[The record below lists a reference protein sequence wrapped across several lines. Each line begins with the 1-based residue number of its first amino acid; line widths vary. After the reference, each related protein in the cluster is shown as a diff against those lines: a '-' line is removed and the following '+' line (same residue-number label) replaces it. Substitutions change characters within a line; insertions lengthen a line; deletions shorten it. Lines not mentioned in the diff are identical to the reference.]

1 MMKMLG
7 LFIRL
12 SRPLFLLSGI
22 LMYALGAGIAA
33 YLGNSIKWNTYLAGQ
48 VWLTILQLGIQ
59 YLNEYF
65 DAPADQSNQNR
76 TFLTGGSGALGEG
89 KLPRRT
95 ALVAGLTC
103 LAMTASLTVLIIAN
117 VRPSPGVYLIMAIG
131 FLGSFFYSVPP
142 LRLEASGYGELVTGF
157 LVAFLIPAFSF
168 NLQTGTLHRLLT
180 MCGFP
185 LLALILAMLI
195 ALELPDYAN
204 DLQHDKRTLIVRLG
218 WQNAMGL
225 HNILVL
231 SAFLLVIVA
240 GLFGFPRFAVIAGLL
255 SLPLG
260 VFQVWHM
267 RGIANGAKVNWNLL
281 TLVALALF
289 AITAYLLTF
298 SFWVN

>member
-1 MMKMLG
+1 MKTLG

-12 SRPLFLLSGI
+12 SRPLFLLGGFV
-22 LMYALGAGIAA
+22 MYALGAGIAA
-33 YLGNSIKWNTYLAGQ
+33 YLGKTINWNTYILGQ
-48 VWLTILQLGIQ
+48 SWLTILQMGIQ

-65 DAPADQSNQNR
+65 DYPADRLNQNR

-89 KLPRRT
+89 KLPRRV
-95 ALVAGLTC
+95 ALYSGVTC
-103 LAMTASLTVLIIAN
+103 LAMTTSLTVLIISK
-117 VRPSPGVYLIMAIG
+117 VRPAPEAYLLMLFG

-142 LRLEASGYGELVTGF
+142 LRLEAMGYGELVTGF

-204 DLQHDKRTLIVRLG
+204 DLQHEKHTIIIRLG
-218 WQNAMGL
+218 WQSAMGL
-225 HNILVL
+225 HNILIL
-231 SAFLLVIVA
+231 SAYLLILVA
-240 GLFGFPRFAVIAGLL
+240 GLFGMPRFAVISGLL

-260 VFQVWHM
+260 VFQVWQM
-267 RGIANGAKVNWNLL
+267 RGIANGTKPYWNML
-281 TLVALALF
+281 TLLAMALF
-289 AITAYLLTF
+289 GITAYLLTF
-298 SFWVN
+298 SFWIN